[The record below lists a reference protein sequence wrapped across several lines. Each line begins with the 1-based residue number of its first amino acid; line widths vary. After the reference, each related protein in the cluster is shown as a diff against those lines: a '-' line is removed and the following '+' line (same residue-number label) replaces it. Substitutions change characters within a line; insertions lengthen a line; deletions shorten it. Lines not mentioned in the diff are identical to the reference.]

1 MLVRGRRI
9 ALCIKQKSKEMCH
22 TGVLFWN
29 PSYKT
34 HASLFKAGLALYSE
48 QAGRCLMGCR
58 RHPVPMSK
66 KNSIEALTSS
76 YIAISSPLL
85 EALKRVKGS
94 RIFKSLPHGRRGPAS
109 WTSLPSS
116 CFMLAPVAGALTRPE
131 QLARNAAHSGTS
143 GG

>member
-76 YIAISSPLL
+76 YIAISFPSPGSI
-85 EALKRVKGS
+85 EKGE
-94 RIFKSLPHGRRGPAS
+94 RIPYFQKFTSWAEGARELGESAELVLHAHPGGGCLDETRATSPQRSSLRD
-109 WTSLPSS
+109 
-116 CFMLAPVAGALTRPE
+116 
-131 QLARNAAHSGTS
+131 
-143 GG
+143 